1 MGLRVWKDVYEECKS
16 NMALTSG
23 VCYAFLAILGIIC
36 IMNMINTMI
45 HSVHVRKKELGM
57 LQAVGMSDGQ
67 LRQMLQVE
75 GLFYTLGTLFIA
87 VGGGSLAGYPVFLWA
102 KDNAIFNISNYHYP
116 VQAAIVVAMVLLS
129 VQFVLTLILQKATKK
144 ESLIDRI
151 RFTN

>member
-1 MGLRVWKDVYEECKS
+1 MKKILLLEDDESFTNYS
-16 NMALTSG
+16 YLIMA
-23 VCYAFLAILGIIC
+23 
-36 IMNMINTMI
+36 
-45 HSVHVRKKELGM
+45 
-57 LQAVGMSDGQ
+57 Q
-67 LRQMLQVE
+67 E

-102 KDNAIFNISNYHYP
+102 KDNSIFNISNYHYP